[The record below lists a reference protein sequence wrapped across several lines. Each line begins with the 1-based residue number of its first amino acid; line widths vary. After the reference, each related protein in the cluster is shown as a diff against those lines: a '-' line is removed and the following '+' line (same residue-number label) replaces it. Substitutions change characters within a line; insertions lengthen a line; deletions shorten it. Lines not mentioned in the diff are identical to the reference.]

1 MSFAQKVKNEIACC
15 EISDFKKAKSQL
27 YGMLLFGSKLKSN
40 KHIISVE
47 NESVIKRFVSLL
59 NLIFPNLKYDYIS
72 SKKNLYTIVI
82 ENFNLSID
90 RLEIESP
97 QYFLSGAFLV
107 CGSITN
113 PLLDYHLE
121 FNVSSTVLCKK
132 LISSFNFFEN
142 ISFNPK
148 KIKRRNNYSV
158 YIKEN
163 EKISDFLALIGAST
177 SAMEFMQV
185 KMIKEVRNNI
195 NRSINFETAN
205 LSKITSSS
213 SNQIKAI
220 KKLIEHEKLSS
231 LPYYL
236 RETAILRLSNPYV
249 SLKELSL
256 LYEKPISKS
265 GVNHRLKKLIDISK
279 KI

>member
-1 MSFAQKVKNEIACC
+1 MSFTSKVKNEIASC
-15 EISDFKKAKSQL
+15 EINNFKFAKSQL
-27 YGMLLFGSKLKSN
+27 YGMLLFGSKLKN
-40 KHIISVE
+40 EKYIISTE
-47 NESVIKRFVSLL
+47 NETVIKRLSYLL
-59 NLIFPNLKYDYIS
+59 ELIFPDVKYNYIL
-72 SKKNLYTIVI
+72 SKKNLYTITLKKVDLNTDDI
-82 ENFNLSID
+82 AITST
-90 RLEIESP
+90 P
-97 QYFLSGAFLV
+97 YFLSGAFLI

-113 PLLDYHLE
+113 PLIDYHLE
-121 FNVSSTVLCKK
+121 FNLCSTKLCHK
-132 LISSFNFFEN
+132 LILAFKSLKNLD
-142 ISFNPK
+142 FNPK

-163 EKISDFLALIGAST
+163 EKIADFLTLIGAT
-177 SAMEFMQV
+177 VSAMEFMQI

-205 LSKITSSS
+205 LFKITSSS
-213 SNQIKAI
+213 SEHIKAI
-220 KKLIEHEKLSS
+220 KKIIAHEKLDS

-236 RETAILRLSNPYV
+236 KETAILRLNNPYI

-256 LYEKPISKS
+256 LYKKPISKS